1 MKAIDIFKNNP
12 AYEKLSRIL
21 ASASDHLIFTTTQ
34 IQGIPF
40 SLQENLGLSL
50 VYDLDRSLV
59 LITRDSLE
67 IRKLINT
74 MMIVSIKDLSFSSLS
89 ILLKNHGFNRVLK
102 VLEPGQFSISGDV
115 ISFWPLGYAHPI
127 RSSFFGE
134 TLDSIYLF
142 DEIYHQK
149 FTKLEE
155 LVISDLSKLS
165 EKTEYQ
171 NIKILGVDKDNFIK
185 QALLFSGELQTSNNN
200 AVEFDYTYPQLF
212 FQRFDLLGIEIDK
225 RIEKDYKILLFTN
238 NKSAIPEKFQNLVQE
253 PLEGLDTGI
262 ESANQKI
269 FYLSDREL
277 FGTIFLSKV
286 TKSLSS
292 SKARQML
299 ADLEGEIGI
308 GDYIVHEDHG
318 IGIYKGI
325 KQEEFEQ
332 RIPLGFGE
340 YTISIVKEDYILIQY
355 AGSDEL
361 YVPLTQ
367 IGKITKYIAQDGLAP
382 QLTSLGKAEWSNYN
396 RKVKADIKKIA
407 KELVSLYARREL
419 AEAPKIAVSK
429 DDEYEA
435 FCDEFQYE
443 ETKDQKRSELEVLS
457 DLMLDKPMNRL
468 IVGDVGF
475 GKTEIAIRASFQ
487 VARAGMQV
495 AVLCPTTVLA
505 AQHEKVFKERFK
517 NTPFN
522 IASLSR
528 LNKYDNTKV
537 INELEQGKIDIVIG
551 THRLLSSDV
560 VFKNLGLLVIDEEQK
575 FGVKQKE
582 RIKGISSNI
591 HILSMSAT
599 PIPRTLSMALSS
611 IQEISLIST
620 PPSNRLSIKTKV
632 EPMNW
637 SKVVNAIDYEV
648 QRGGQIYYLHNR
660 VETIESVYAK
670 LQALMPKIKF
680 VIAHGQ
686 LDVNTLSKRITDFY
700 NQQYDVLICTTI
712 IENGIDMPNVNTI
725 IIEQAQN
732 FGLGQLYQLRGRV
745 GRSNRQ
751 AYAYLFFKG
760 DLDFKPQTEIEDPAK
775 AVEQKYVKRLK
786 AILETSELGS
796 GFKLASKDLEIRGA
810 GNLLG
815 KAQHGHIKYMGY
827 GLYMQLLA
835 EEIERQKNNVKEA
848 IFNN

>member
-1 MKAIDIFKNNP
+1 MKVNDIFKNNP
-12 AYEKLSRIL
+12 AYEKLCRKIGGE
-21 ASASDHLIFTTTQ
+21 SDHLIFQTIQ

-40 SLQENLGLSL
+40 SLQENLGLSI
-50 VYDLDRSLV
+50 VNDLNKSLV
-59 LITRDSLE
+59 FISRDSLE
-67 IRKLINT
+67 IRKLITT
-74 MMIVSIKDLSFSSLS
+74 MMVLPTTGLTFSNLS
-89 ILLKNHGFNRVLK
+89 IILKNHSFIRVLK

-115 ISFWPLGYAHPI
+115 ISFWPLGYEHPI

-134 TLDSIYLF
+134 TLDAIYLF

-149 FTKLEE
+149 FNKVQDI
-155 LVISDLSKLS
+155 VICDLSKLS

-171 NIKILGVDKDNFIK
+171 NIKILGLEKASLIK
-185 QALLFSGELQTSNNN
+185 HALLFSGELQSQNKNTI
-200 AVEFDYTYPQLF
+200 EFDYTYPQLF
-212 FQRFDLLGIEIDK
+212 FQRFDLLSVE
-225 RIEKDYKILLFTN
+225 IEKRMDKDYSILLFTR
-238 NKSAIPEKFQNLVQE
+238 NKSTIPADYKHLVLE

-262 ESANQKI
+262 ESSGQKI

-277 FGTIFLSKV
+277 FGTIFLNKV
-286 TKSLSS
+286 TKNLSS

-299 ADLEGEIGI
+299 ADLEGEIDI

-340 YTISIVKEDYILIQY
+340 YTTNVIKEDYILIQY

-367 IGKITKYIAQDGLAP
+367 IGKITKYIGQDGQAP
-382 QLTSLGKAEWSNYN
+382 ELTQLGKAEWANYN

-419 AEAPKIAVSK
+419 AEAPKLAVAN
-429 DDEYEA
+429 DDEYEQ
-435 FCDEFQYE
+435 FCNEFQYE
-443 ETKDQKRSELEVLS
+443 ETKDQKRSEMEVLA
-457 DLMLDKPMNRL
+457 DLMLEKPMNRL
-468 IVGDVGF
+468 LVGDVGF

-517 NTPFN
+517 NTPFK

-528 LNKYDNTKV
+528 LSKYDNSKV
-537 INELEQGKIDIVIG
+537 IDELEQGKIDIVIG
-551 THRLLSSDV
+551 THRLLSADV

-582 RIKGISSNI
+582 RIKSISNNI

-637 SKVVNAIDYEV
+637 SKVVNAIDLEV
-648 QRGGQIYYLHNR
+648 QRGGQVYYLHNR
-660 VETIESVYAK
+660 VETIESVYSR
-670 LQALMPKIKF
+670 LQALMPKVRF

-686 LDVNTLSKRITDFY
+686 LDVNTLSKRIADFY
-700 NQQYDVLICTTI
+700 NHQYDVLICTTI

-760 DLDFKPQTEIEDPAK
+760 DLDFKPQKELEDPVK

-835 EEIERQKNNVKEA
+835 EEIERQKTNVKEA

>member
-1 MKAIDIFKNNP
+1 MKVSDIFKNNP
-12 AYEKLSRIL
+12 IYSKLCRDLERRSERL
-21 ASASDHLIFTTTQ
+21 LFETLS

-40 SLQENLGLSL
+40 SLQENLGLTIVAELAKSL
-50 VYDLDRSLV
+50 VIISRESQ
-59 LITRDSLE
+59 E
-67 IRKLINT
+67 MRKLLTT
-74 MMIVSIKDLSFSSLS
+74 MQLVTAKELTFKGLSTIV
-89 ILLKNHGFNRVLK
+89 KNHGFIRVLK
-102 VLEPGQFSISGDV
+102 VLEPGNFSISGDI
-115 ISFWPLGYAHPI
+115 ISFWPLGYEHPI
-127 RSSFFGE
+127 RASFFGE
-134 TLDSIYLF
+134 QLDEIYIF
-142 DEIYHQK
+142 DEIYHQRFNK
-149 FTKLEE
+149 IME
-155 LVISDLSKLS
+155 IAICDISKLS

-171 NIKILGVDKDNFIK
+171 NIKILGLDKSSFIK
-185 QALLFSGELQTSNNN
+185 QALLFSGELQDNDSNSIK
-200 AVEFDYTYPQLF
+200 FDYTYPQLF
-212 FQRFDLLGIEIDK
+212 FQRFDLLAIEVEK
-225 RIEKDYKILLFTN
+225 RVSKDYSVLLFTR
-238 NKSAIPEKFQNLVQE
+238 NKSVIPQKFQNLVQD
-253 PLEGLDTGI
+253 PIEGLDSGI
-262 ESANQKI
+262 ESHSQKI

-286 TKSLSS
+286 TKNLSS

-299 ADLEGEIGI
+299 ADLEGEIDI
-308 GDYIVHEDHG
+308 GDFIVHEDHG

-332 RIPLGFGE
+332 KIPLGFGE
-340 YTISIVKEDYILIQY
+340 YTTNILKEDYILIQY

-367 IGKITKYIAQDGLAP
+367 IGKITKYIAQDGQAP
-382 QLTSLGKAEWSNYN
+382 ELTHLGKNEWANYN
-396 RKVKADIKKIA
+396 KKVKADIKKIA
-407 KELVSLYARREL
+407 KDLVSLYAKREL
-419 AEAPKIAVSK
+419 AQAPEMSIAR
-429 DDEYEA
+429 DDEYEQ

-443 ETKDQKRSELEVLS
+443 ETKDQKRSELEVLA

-468 IVGDVGF
+468 LVGDVGF
-475 GKTEIAIRASFQ
+475 GKTEIAIRASYQ

-517 NTPFN
+517 NTPFK

-528 LNKYDNTKV
+528 LSKSDNAKV
-537 INELEQGKIDIVIG
+537 LTELELGMVDIVVG

-560 VFKNLGLLVIDEEQK
+560 IFKKLGLLVIDEEQK

-582 RIKGISSNI
+582 RIKSISNNI

-620 PPSNRLSIKTKV
+620 PPSNRMSIKTKV

-637 SKVVNAIDYEV
+637 SKIVEAIDYEV
-648 QRGGQIYYLHNR
+648 QRGGQVYYLHNR
-660 VETIESVYAK
+660 VDTIESVLNK
-670 LQALMPKIKF
+670 LKALMPQVRF

-686 LDVNTLSKRITDFY
+686 LDVNSLSQRITDFY
-700 NQQYDVLICTTI
+700 NHEYDVLICTTI

-760 DLDFKPQTEIEDPAK
+760 DLNYKPQNAEDDAAK
-775 AVEQKYVKRLK
+775 KVEQKYVKRLK

-835 EEIERQKNNVKEA
+835 EEIERQKTNVKEA